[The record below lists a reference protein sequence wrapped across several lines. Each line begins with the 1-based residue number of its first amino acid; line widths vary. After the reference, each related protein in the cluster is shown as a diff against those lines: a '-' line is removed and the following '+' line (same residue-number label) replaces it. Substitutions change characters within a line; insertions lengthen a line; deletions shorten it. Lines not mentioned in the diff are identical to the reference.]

1 MIDVQILDRVL
12 DQVTLH
18 AGPRVLDLELAA
30 SLREAIPDIHI
41 TVCSD
46 DDIPP
51 RLAAVAGNVLC
62 QLYLVDGSEHCLKLT
77 SDAESASGIVVAM
90 RGDDD

>member
-1 MIDVQILDRVL
+1 MIDAQLLDRVL

-18 AGPRVLDLELAA
+18 AGPKVLDLEL
-30 SLREAIPDIHI
+30 SVLLREAFADIHI

-51 RLAAVAGNVLC
+51 RLAAVAGNAVC
-62 QLYLVDGSEHCLKLT
+62 QLYFVDGSEHCLKLT
-77 SDAESASGIVVAM
+77 TDADSASGIVVAM
-90 RGDDD
+90 RGDED

>member
-1 MIDVQILDRVL
+1 MIDASLLDWVL

-18 AGPRVLDLELAA
+18 AGPRVLDLELA
-30 SLREAIPDIHI
+30 SRLREAIPGVRF

-51 RLAAVAGNVLC
+51 RLSAVAGNAAC
-62 QLYLVDGSEHCLKLT
+62 QLYYVDGSEHCLKLT
-77 SDAESASGIVVAM
+77 NDAETACGIVVAM